1 MSVDSASPQSL
12 PCPEA
17 SNSREPSP
25 VPEIYEPE
33 ENYASLP
40 MSSAETLHT
49 ETGKKKLNPWK
60 PEFLQGERKKE
71 KRVRVIHFPLVSNYS
86 PLALA
91 GGVIY

>member
-1 MSVDSASPQSL
+1 MSLSSSILPSSSWRVFLLQLGSMSVDSASPQSL

-49 ETGKKKLNPWK
+49 ETGKKKLNP
-60 PEFLQGERKKE
+60 
-71 KRVRVIHFPLVSNYS
+71 
-86 PLALA
+86 
-91 GGVIY
+91 